1 MLARKVKETGY
12 VAFSGYAL
20 YVPYDRRYFY
30 FRVQDKNL
38 QCYQGNV
45 NQDQVFQIINFN

>member
-1 MLARKVKETGY
+1 MSARKVKETGY

-30 FRVQDKNL
+30 FRVQDKKSAML
-38 QCYQGNV
+38 SRDC
-45 NQDQVFQIINFN
+45 